1 MDGMIGIDMDRPI
14 GRAVYICDP
23 AKNKE
28 CRKTACYFLNGGEC
42 FLTLRE
48 EFADTET
55 EHTIGELARKA
66 WKIPEDMEDETWTD

>member
-1 MDGMIGIDMDRPI
+1 MDGLI

-48 EFADTET
+48 EYADTET
-55 EHTIGELARKA
+55 EHTIAELARAA
-66 WKIPEDMEDETWTD
+66 WSAPARLHTEDETWTD